1 VEEEE
6 ADIMENT
13 IAIPIAI
20 PIAITVAIPIAIA
33 ITAWMYSGVSSKFTP
48 PSGVWGTRNDK

>member
-1 VEEEE
+1 
-6 ADIMENT
+6 MENT